1 MELRVT
7 LEALF
12 LMAVFH
18 FPGCQQ
24 EDTFEII
31 VPNNP
36 VVGVAGKSLILPC
49 RISPTLSAV
58 DMEITWSRNSELI
71 YGYSSG
77 AEKFDDQYWKGRV
90 GLFTDELQNGNV
102 SLRLQDVRVSDLGS
116 YTCNVLTSTY
126 FRDGTFALDIVG
138 FGEEPRL
145 FLDSPPGN
153 EIKLKCE
160 SQGWFPKP
168 VLRWGTLM
176 GQDLTTRADTTENED
191 KLSLVGV
198 SSTLWVTE
206 RDRHGVICV
215 IQHSETKS
223 SIQAQIEIDDDFFS
237 LVSPGWKT
245 FSIILILFGVGILLS
260 IPAAIFL
267 FKKSTVKTESEKQR
281 LESENDELR
290 KEIKSTGYI
299 FKSEWEIIRKATAHV
314 TLDPETAHPILVV
327 SADGRHVQNQHKDQN
342 VPDTPLRFDTWYF
355 VLGRE
360 SFTSGQHYW
369 EVDVK
374 ERADW
379 WLGVVSESAQRKG
392 RVSLKPQSGYWIVRL
407 NSGELTALTD
417 PETPLRLRA
426 IPQKVGVY
434 LDCDEGRLSFYS
446 VEDRWHIYT
455 FNGGVTGKLYPLF
468 DPGVEGEELKILQ
481 PGDETNH
488 SDQHKE
494 VV

>member
-1 MELRVT
+1 
-7 LEALF
+7 
-12 LMAVFH
+12 MAVFH

-24 EDTFEII
+24 EGEDDFVLLTHVDGDLSVFNRALPLPEVIHFYLFFLLALLKFSISSLDTFEII

-116 YTCNVLTSTY
+116 YTCNSRFSSFHNILEL
-126 FRDGTFALDIVG
+126 R

-191 KLSLVGV
+191 KVSLVGV

-223 SIQAQIEIDDDFFS
+223 SIQCGCIS
-237 LVSPGWKT
+237 LTVVMLYVVS
-245 FSIILILFGVGILLS
+245 
-260 IPAAIFL
+260 
-267 FKKSTVKTESEKQR
+267 
-281 LESENDELR
+281 
-290 KEIKSTGYI
+290 
-299 FKSEWEIIRKATAHV
+299 HV
-314 TLDPETAHPILVV
+314 TLDPDTAHPHLVV
-327 SADGRHVQNQHKDQN
+327 SADGRRVRDQHKDQN
-342 VPDTPLRFDTWYF
+342 VPDTPLRFDTWCF

-374 ERADW
+374 DKTDW
-379 WLGVVSESAQRKG
+379 YLGVISESAQRKT
-392 RVSLKPQSGYWIVRL
+392 RVSLKPWSGYWIVRL
-407 NSGELTALTD
+407 NSDELTALTD

-434 LDCDEGRLSFYS
+434 LDCDEGRLSFYN

-468 DPGVEGEELKILQ
+468 EPGMEGEELKILQ
-481 PGDETNH
+481 PGDKTNH